1 MNRWKELTEEI
12 SQLALI
18 RDNLFML
25 ATDTASH
32 LTGMPRS
39 GSPELQK
46 NQSLVAEREDIE
58 GRINGLVAE
67 ADGVR
72 KEIGDMIRRIQNPMH
87 EKVMILIYL
96 ENKNYS
102 EITKMTLFRSSTIYK
117 IKIRCLGKIEDMLE
131 REKKDLHFV
140 LVNGREKRYNRAQ

>member
-1 MNRWKELTEEI
+1 
-12 SQLALI
+12 
-18 RDNLFML
+18 
-25 ATDTASH
+25 
-32 LTGMPRS
+32 MPRS
-39 GSPELQK
+39 ASPDLQK
-46 NQSLVAEREDIE
+46 NQSLAAEREDIE
-58 GRINGLVAE
+58 GRINGLLAE